1 MKLNNWTK
9 IIISIFCF
17 AIAIIGFLIKLPSGF
32 RHYDKEL
39 HSLFYFLAAA
49 FLNILFAKKNIFYH
63 ILIFIFLYLF
73 GTGIEYAQEYSN
85 KVFHNRIH
93 GRFDIED
100 VQANLKGLLLFSACW
115 VIYYLLSTFIF
126 CQGSKK
132 ADDSKTPDQ

>member
-9 IIISIFCF
+9 IIISVFCF
-17 AIAIIGFLIKLPSGF
+17 AVAIIGFMIKLPSGF

-49 FLNILFAKKNIFYH
+49 FLNILFARKNIFYH
-63 ILIFIFLYLF
+63 ILIFISLYLF
-73 GTGIEYAQEYSN
+73 GTAIEYAQEYSN

-100 VQANLKGLLLFSACW
+100 VQANLKGLIIFSVCW
-115 VIYYLLSTFIF
+115 IIYALLSMLFF
-126 CQGSKK
+126 SKK
-132 ADDSKTPDQ
+132 SKDTDSSSGL